1 MDSYRD
7 TAADEVATERPDANY
22 SAAQEQVPLPALAPT
37 PSAKRPKITRAVAL
51 AARERERRG
60 FRFELFR
67 TMPGEYAHVKRLS
80 LADRTMLGSLPT
92 AMQERVLRLLNETR
106 GDGDAGPLTIAK
118 ITKNQTRQEDLANA
132 FCVAGFLDPTL
143 VGTEDELA
151 NNFDA
156 LVVTDLALEER
167 LAYLNACLGNDEVA
181 ARRLEPFPD
190 ESDGAVVG
198 LPTDV
203 PDGDAPVLAATG

>member
-1 MDSYRD
+1 MDQATLTSA
-7 TAADEVATERPDANY
+7 TGMNGAAARRP
-22 SAAQEQVPLPALAPT
+22 
-37 PSAKRPKITRAVAL
+37 RITRAVAL

-67 TMPGEYAHVKRLS
+67 TAPGEHAHVKRLS
-80 LADRTMLGSLPT
+80 LADRTMLGSLPS

-106 GDGDAGPLTIAK
+106 GDGDAGPLTIAR

-132 FCVAGFLDPTL
+132 FCVAGFIDPVL
-143 VGTEDELA
+143 VGTEADLA
-151 NNFDA
+151 ANPDA

-181 ARRLEPFPD
+181 ARRLEPFLDEPD
-190 ESDGAVVG
+190 IPMDS
-198 LPTDV
+198 LSPDV
-203 PDGDAPVLAATG
+203 PDGDAPVAAAAG